1 MQTREVKIPLKEAV
15 LEGELSIPAGAE
27 GIVLFVHGSG
37 SSRHSPRN
45 QWVAQVLRE
54 ADIDTLLFDLLTREE
69 EAVDRVIGHL
79 RFDIRLLADRLMG
92 ATAWLGQ
99 VPEIGRLNIGIL
111 ARAPVAERPS
121 SPPLSL
127 GIG

>member
-1 MQTREVKIPLKEAV
+1 MQTREVKIPLREAV

-27 GIVLFVHGSG
+27 GVVLFAHGSG

-54 ADIDTLLFDLLTREE
+54 ADIGTLLFDLLTREE
-69 EAVDRVIGHL
+69 EAVDRIRGHL
-79 RFDIRLLADRLMG
+79 RFDIRLLADRLLG

-99 VPEIGRLNIGIL
+99 APEIGRLNI
-111 ARAPVAERPS
+111 
-121 SPPLSL
+121 
-127 GIG
+127 